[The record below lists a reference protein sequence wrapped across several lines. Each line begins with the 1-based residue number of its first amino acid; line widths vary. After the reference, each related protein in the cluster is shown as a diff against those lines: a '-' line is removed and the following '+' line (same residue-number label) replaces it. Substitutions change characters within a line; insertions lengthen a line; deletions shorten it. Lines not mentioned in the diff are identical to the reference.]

1 MADSDEK
8 FVVPKPA
15 SFHILVVDD
24 DETVCKSISDLVRQD
39 GYRVTSVYRPGEAL
53 KLILETSVDIVLT
66 DLMMPEINGWQ
77 LLQTVKKQNPEI
89 PVIVFTG
96 YVPEQGEA
104 LLTSRDAD
112 GYLIKPIEHRRMQV
126 MLRALLFSHN
136 LGRPAEV
143 VLVDDD
149 SGTLKAVEAALSAR
163 GIFVVPFSDPDEAR
177 LYIHKTP
184 PDLVLTDIVM
194 PVLDGF
200 GLCKSIRMDPDIAY
214 LPIIILTGYSDR
226 ENVLKA
232 ISLSVNGF
240 ISKPFSTKSLAEK
253 ILQVLR
259 QSGKRV
265 N

>member
-1 MADSDEK
+1 
-8 FVVPKPA
+8 
-15 SFHILVVDD
+15 
-24 DETVCKSISDLVRQD
+24 
-39 GYRVTSVYRPGEAL
+39 
-53 KLILETSVDIVLT
+53 
-66 DLMMPEINGWQ
+66 
-77 LLQTVKKQNPEI
+77 
-89 PVIVFTG
+89 
-96 YVPEQGEA
+96 
-104 LLTSRDAD
+104 
-112 GYLIKPIEHRRMQV
+112 
-126 MLRALLFSHN
+126 
-136 LGRPAEV
+136 
-143 VLVDDD
+143 
-149 SGTLKAVEAALSAR
+149 
-163 GIFVVPFSDPDEAR
+163 
-177 LYIHKTP
+177 
-184 PDLVLTDIVM
+184 M